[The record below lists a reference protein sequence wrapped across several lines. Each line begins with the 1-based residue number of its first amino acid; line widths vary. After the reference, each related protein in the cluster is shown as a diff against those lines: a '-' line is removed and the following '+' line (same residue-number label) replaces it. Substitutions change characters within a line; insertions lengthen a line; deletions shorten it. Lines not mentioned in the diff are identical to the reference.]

1 MDSFPTAQFLVSFL
15 VIVLVV
21 HVILVT
27 VAYLIYIERKVSAY
41 MQDRIGPNRVGF
53 DLGLPFLKKLF
64 RGFGFWGLGQPL
76 ADGVKLMLK
85 EDYAPRHVDL
95 ALFTLAPM
103 AIIIP
108 ALIGWAV
115 IPWGGYVNIPEF
127 SLPIIG
133 TIEAQRVLV
142 AAADVNIGI
151 IWLLTVAS
159 LGVYGVVLGG
169 WASNS
174 KYSFLGGLRASAGMI
189 SYEIPMGLSL
199 LAVLLMAGTVRPQ
212 SLIEMQAQHGWF
224 VVAQPLAAVLFLV
237 SIMAEANRAPFDNSE
252 CEQELVGG
260 YHTEY
265 SSMRFGM
272 FLLAEY
278 ANILVT
284 STYLAVLFLG
294 GYHLP
299 FIPWTHPEVVGFLPA
314 LVKFAVLFGKGL
326 LVVTFIVAVRWTL
339 PRIRWDQVMK
349 LAWGSLIPASL
360 ALVLA
365 TAGMVYMGWTA
376 TWQYLVMNLALWIVI
391 VAIQP
396 LLPRRPQNERLRL
409 TGSRFYPPEGES
421 ARAAPSRAE
430 ARDDGSADQR
440 AAKRTPVSV

>member
-1 MDSFPTAQFLVSFL
+1 MDSFLTAQFLVSLAVIL
-15 VIVLVV
+15 VVV

-53 DLGLPFLKKLF
+53 DFGLPVLKKLF

-85 EDYAPRHVDL
+85 EDYAPKGVDL

-115 IPWGGYVNIPEF
+115 IPWGGYVTIPEF
-127 SLPIIG
+127 TLPLLG
-133 TIEAQRVLV
+133 TIQSQRVLV

-151 IWLLTVAS
+151 VWLLAVAS
-159 LGVYGVVLGG
+159 LGVYGVTLGG

-174 KYSFLGGLRASAGMI
+174 KYSFFGGLRASAGMI

-212 SLIEMQAQHGWF
+212 ALIEMQANHGWF
-224 VVAQPLAAVLFLV
+224 VVAQPLTAVVFLIA
-237 SIMAEANRAPFDNSE
+237 IMAEANRAPFDNSE

-278 ANILVT
+278 ANVLV
-284 STYLAVLFLG
+284 SCTYLCVLFLG

-299 FIPWTHPEVVGFLPA
+299 FIPWTHPEVTGFRA
-314 LVKFAVLFGKGL
+314 C
-326 LVVTFIVAVRWTL
+326 
-339 PRIRWDQVMK
+339 
-349 LAWGSLIPASL
+349 
-360 ALVLA
+360 
-365 TAGMVYMGWTA
+365 AGT
-376 TWQYLVMNLALWIVI
+376 
-391 VAIQP
+391 
-396 LLPRRPQNERLRL
+396 R
-409 TGSRFYPPEGES
+409 
-421 ARAAPSRAE
+421 
-430 ARDDGSADQR
+430 
-440 AAKRTPVSV
+440 